1 VNPALRSE
9 KQAASTFL
17 VRLFEMIKAAPATP
31 MASVNVA
38 SARGHASGET
48 AASWIVETREDIA
61 NRILRIELTRFGKP
75 KNF

>member
-1 VNPALRSE
+1 
-9 KQAASTFL
+9 
-17 VRLFEMIKAAPATP
+17 MIKAAPATP

-38 SARGHASGET
+38 SARGHASRET